1 MKHLKKVI
9 SFLLVA
15 ALVAGMIP
23 AILSTASAEGTSYQL
38 ATLLTEGKIK
48 PLGRTAVNPDSTG
61 IMCDWPGNGF
71 QMNVSGTLKSF

>member
-1 MKHLKKVI
+1 MRMVKKII

-23 AILSTASAEGTSYQL
+23 AILSTASAAGTSYQL

-48 PLGRTAVNPDSTG
+48 PLGRTAVNLLVFSSVLLSASL
-61 IMCDWPGNGF
+61 F
-71 QMNVSGTLKSF
+71 S